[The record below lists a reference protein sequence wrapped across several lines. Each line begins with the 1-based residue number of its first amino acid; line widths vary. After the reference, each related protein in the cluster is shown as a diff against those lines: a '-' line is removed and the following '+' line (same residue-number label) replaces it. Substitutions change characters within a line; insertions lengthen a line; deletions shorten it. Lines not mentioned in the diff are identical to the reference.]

1 MIGIKLG
8 ELGTIIEIDLRTIG
22 NGSNELGSKKEDL
35 RSMDKLG
42 IGKAD
47 WEKGRR
53 LCKSLI
59 GND

>member
-1 MIGIKLG
+1 MIGNKLG
-8 ELGTIIEIDLRTIG
+8 ELGTIIKMDLRTIG

-47 WEKGRR
+47 WEKGW
-53 LCKSLI
+53 KSI
-59 GND
+59 